1 MNASKIKIQCNHSK
15 NVVLGSYLI
24 EVLLSLQKYV
34 FQLSRYLVE
43 STNLLNTFSYQAL
56 LKIIELSQGHR
67 YDLKFWV
74 LVLKGIQDRNSV
86 A

>member
-43 STNLLNTFSYQAL
+43 STNLLNTFSYQAS
-56 LKIIELSQGHR
+56 LKIIELSQGH
-67 YDLKFWV
+67 DLKFWV